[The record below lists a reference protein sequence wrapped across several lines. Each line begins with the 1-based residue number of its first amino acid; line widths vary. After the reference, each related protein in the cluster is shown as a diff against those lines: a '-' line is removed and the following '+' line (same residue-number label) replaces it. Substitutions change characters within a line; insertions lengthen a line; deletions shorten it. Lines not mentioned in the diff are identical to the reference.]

1 MCKDMFEEIGI
12 TKKEIREF
20 CEAIEK
26 LARNK
31 TVTENFYRVDPVL
44 RKLQEIAE
52 LKGYEIELDYGD
64 LSAIITLKID
74 TVGVF
79 VKGEISTLTDAM
91 EQVDSVVIEFDDMD
105 EDTISIDFI
114 IKDIFKLPGEDEQ
127 R

>member
-1 MCKDMFEEIGI
+1 MCIDMFEGIGI
-12 TKKEIREF
+12 KKKEIREF

-91 EQVDSVVIEFDDMD
+91 EQVDSVIVELDDMD
-105 EDTISIDFI
+105 ENTISINFI
-114 IKDIFKLPGEDEQ
+114 IKEIFKLPGEDEQ

>member
-1 MCKDMFEEIGI
+1 MYIDMFEDIGI
-12 TKKEIREF
+12 KKKEVRGF

-91 EQVDSVVIEFDDMD
+91 EQVDSVIVELDDMD
-105 EDTISIDFI
+105 ENTISINFI
-114 IKDIFKLPGEDEQ
+114 IKDIFKLPGDDGT

>member
-31 TVTENFYRVDPVL
+31 TVTDNFYRVDPVL

-64 LSAIITLKID
+64 LSVIITLKID

>member
-1 MCKDMFEEIGI
+1 M
-12 TKKEIREF
+12 
-20 CEAIEK
+20 
-26 LARNK
+26 
-31 TVTENFYRVDPVL
+31 
-44 RKLQEIAE
+44 
-52 LKGYEIELDYGD
+52 
-64 LSAIITLKID
+64 ID

-114 IKDIFKLPGEDEQ
+114 IKDIFKLPGEDGQ